1 MAMFPPLQGSDGSTI
16 SFDGQFV
23 EITRKGGLGSLH
35 RKGTKRIA
43 ATAIRAIQLKEPGL
57 TVGFI
62 QFTIGADAPR
72 TTHRGGTATEAVRDE
87 NAVIFKRNLAEF
99 QELRDRIERAI
110 ASPAQTNASSG
121 PSVADEL
128 AKLAALRSSGV
139 LTDEEF
145 QQQKARLLGS

>member
-1 MAMFPPLQGSDGSTI
+1 MEMNPPLQGSDGSTI

-23 EITRKGGLGSLH
+23 EITRKGGFSSLH

-43 ATAIRAIQLKEPGL
+43 ASSIRAIQLKEPGL

-72 TTHRGGTATEAVRDE
+72 TTHRGGTASEAVRDE
-87 NAVIFKRNLAEF
+87 NAVVFKRNLVEF

-110 ASPAQTNASSG
+110 ANPGQPGGA

-128 AKLAALRSSGV
+128 VKLANLRATGI
-139 LTDEEF
+139 LTEDEF
-145 QQQKARLLGS
+145 QTQKARLLGS